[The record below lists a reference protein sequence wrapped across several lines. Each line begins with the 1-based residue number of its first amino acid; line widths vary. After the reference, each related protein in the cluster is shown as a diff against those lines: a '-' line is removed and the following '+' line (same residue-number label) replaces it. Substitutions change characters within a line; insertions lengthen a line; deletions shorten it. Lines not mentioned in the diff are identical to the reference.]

1 MKKANGR
8 LNAPTK
14 EEAKELESVRGKRF
28 SCPVCGERVLKT
40 DVEFAEIVKCSQC
53 GHEMTEEV

>member
-14 EEAKELESVRGKRF
+14 EEAKELESIKGKKFR
-28 SCPVCGERVLKT
+28 CNVCGEHVFKT
-40 DVEFAEIVKCSQC
+40 SVEFAEVVNCSQC
-53 GHEMTEEV
+53 GSEMTEEV